1 MAWAPGV
8 RGLVLAAV
16 LAVATSAGAVAV
28 LLHPEDNIRKIT
40 GTNAAAPGLAW
51 SITADKLS
59 GQASA
64 TFRTPVDGTEY
75 NSRTAGFIDA
85 GNTIVT
91 VIGTPDESSL
101 RDPQIYGI
109 DARTGA
115 MRWRAPAAK
124 LGGCAE
130 MPIDGKLVCFTSLS
144 DDTPALV
151 GYDIDSGAVTRTPVE
166 WKYTF
171 GIAADHDRLY
181 VAEGDVEDRDVR
193 VHAGTLA
200 DPKAHWS
207 RTFAMGALYEDMTSR
222 PLDVAHGQGVFE
234 LGGDLAGFDLR
245 TGNPTWTAELYG
257 YTRTTFD
264 ALVVRTGT
272 TCSGPRPEGKNGRTD
287 TDILDRTGRILACTD
302 SPAVQDVELDRPTD
316 NIIPI
321 LLADTAYDR
330 RDGTV
335 RWINP
340 DLVTHDDT
348 TLRVATLGDTAVLLD
363 YTAFTATGV
372 DLRTGHQL
380 WKTTTRAGAVHTW
393 NGRVAVL
400 SNFEGLWAI
409 DPHTGNTVWDIPFRA
424 VTDAPTGITGG
435 GQLTEKNSGTYTYTD
450 SHTMIGLR
458 PLD

>member
-16 LAVATSAGAVAV
+16 LAVGTSAGAVAV
-28 LLHPEDNIRKIT
+28 LLHPEDSIRKIT

-51 SITADKLS
+51 SSTAAELS

-64 TFRTPVDGTEY
+64 KFHTPVDGTEY
-75 NSRTAGFIDA
+75 DYGSVGFIDA
-85 GNTIVT
+85 GNTMIT
-91 VIGTPDESSL
+91 VIGTPGESSL
-101 RDPQIYGI
+101 RDPQMYGI

-130 MPIDGKLVCFTSLS
+130 VPIDGKLVCFTSLS

-151 GYDIDSGAVTRTPVE
+151 GFDIDSGAVTRTPVE
-166 WKYTF
+166 WKYPF

-181 VAEGDVEDRDVR
+181 VAEGDVESDDVR

-207 RTFAMGALYEDMTSR
+207 RTFAMGASYESDYSR

-234 LGGDLAGFDLR
+234 LGADLAGFDLR

-257 YTRTTFD
+257 WPYTRTTFD
-264 ALVVRTGT
+264 ALVVRTG
-272 TCSGPRPEGKNGRTD
+272 SRLEGSNGRTGA
-287 TDILDRTGRILACTD
+287 DILDRTGRILASTD
-302 SPAVQDVELDRPTD
+302 SPAVQDVEVDRPTD
-316 NIIPI
+316 DTIPI

-335 RWINP
+335 RWTNP
-340 DLVTHDDT
+340 DLVTHDT
-348 TLRVATLGDTAVLLD
+348 TLRVATLGDTAVLFN

-380 WKTTTRAGAVHTW
+380 WKTTTRRVGTVHTW

-400 SNFEGLWAI
+400 SDAEGLWAI